1 MSEQCN
7 HDIVTRSPEEER
19 KYMSRRAEHH
29 RHAADNAADTSSRNI
44 HLRLSE
50 LYHNQAAL
58 IDVVYSD
65 HIG

>member
-1 MSEQCN
+1 MF
-7 HDIVTRSPEEER
+7 
-19 KYMSRRAEHH
+19 KRAEHH

-65 HIG
+65 HIR

>member
-19 KYMSRRAEHH
+19 KYMSKRAEHH
-29 RHAADNAADTSSRNI
+29 RHAADTSSRNI